1 MKTFTLPLI
10 VTIHTQIEIEA
21 DNIDE
26 AHEKLIDMGKF
37 EVYEK
42 SGLRL
47 PNDSSSNFEVD
58 WEAFEPPEEDL
69 SEKCREIYE
78 EAHDGQA
85 AVERFIRENYP
96 EIPWLP
102 CAPCE
107 DETPSHEGACLV
119 CGTTN

>member
-1 MKTFTLPLI
+1 MIDKEKKERAVEAARVVISAYNAQDDIIVDNGADVEEALPEGVWVRAWVFVPRGDI
-10 VTIHTQIEIEA
+10 FWA
-21 DNIDE
+21 
-26 AHEKLIDMGKF
+26 G
-37 EVYEK
+37 
-42 SGLRL
+42 
-47 PNDSSSNFEVD
+47 
-58 WEAFEPPEEDL
+58 DL

-78 EAHDGQA
+78 SSHDGQA